1 MKIKNLIL
9 CSVMGLVLTSC
20 ATKQSAISQ
29 LEDFSTE
36 LRDNSRYYGAE
47 DWQKAGKKFV
57 KIRKNVSK
65 HEFDYTA
72 EEKARIGRLEG
83 ECARYMAKGAKEGF
97 FDKLRNQGYPRRH
110 PGDVNQLLIL
120 KITINDE
127 ETNVCM
133 QHDAAECVDSVGTVR
148 QRH

>member
-29 LEDFSTE
+29 LEDFTYE
-36 LRDNSRYYGAE
+36 LRDNSRNYDVE
-47 DWQKAGKKFV
+47 DWQKAGKKFL

-72 EEKARIGRLEG
+72 EEKTRIGRLEG

-97 FDKLRNQGYPRRH
+97 FDKLQNIGSEIK
-110 PGDVNQLLIL
+110 GIL
-120 KITINDE
+120 EGILG
-127 ETNVCM
+127 M
-133 QHDAAECVDSVGTVR
+133 
-148 QRH
+148 